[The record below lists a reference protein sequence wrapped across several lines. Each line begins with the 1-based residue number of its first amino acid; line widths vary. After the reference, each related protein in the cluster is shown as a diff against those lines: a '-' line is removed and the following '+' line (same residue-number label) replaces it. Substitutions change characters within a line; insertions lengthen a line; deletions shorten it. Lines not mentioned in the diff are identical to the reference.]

1 MGDATKAANKMSIAS
16 ISREV
21 QAIQKKHDETDV
33 ARLCKAMGITVLYH
47 PMGDFDGA
55 CKGFYLSQS
64 RKQVIM
70 VNSNL
75 SEGLQQIIMAH
86 ELGHAVLHKK
96 VSGLRAFHDFVM
108 FDETSQYEFEA
119 NIFAA
124 DLLMTDSE
132 VLALLN
138 DDISFFAAAAAL
150 QVPPELLDFKFR
162 VLKRKGYKV
171 IDPPFVANSDFL
183 KKVR

>member
-1 MGDATKAANKMSIAS
+1 MSITT

-21 QAIQKKHDETDV
+21 EQLIRQYDETNV
-33 ARLCKAMGITVLYH
+33 ARLCRAMGVTVLFS
-47 PMGDFDGA
+47 PMGNFDGA

-70 VNSNL
+70 VNSHL
-75 SEGLQQIIMAH
+75 SEDLQAIIMAH
-86 ELGHAVLHKK
+86 ELGHAVLHRRA
-96 VSGLRAFHDFVM
+96 SGIRTFHDFVM

-124 DLLMTDSE
+124 DLLMPDEE
-132 VLALLN
+132 VLSLLN
-138 DDISFFAAAAAL
+138 DDISFFAAASAL

-171 IDPPFVANSDFL
+171 IDPPIVANGDFL